1 MTHISGRIRI
11 AAPLEL
17 VFDTVADSRNEPS
30 FNQAMTAVELLTPLP
45 IGQGTRFRAR
55 MGKAGMEMLVELTE
69 FDRPHRLGS
78 RTTSSVMETSGELP
92 SPPRGTTP
100 SWAGTGRCARR
111 GGSGRSG
118 RCSGPLVAAWSAGSG
133 QGSSTN
139 SKTRAPPVPP
149 DGSQPSS
156 RLAP

>member
-78 RTTSSVMETSGELP
+78 RTTSSVMETSGELTLAAEGNDTVLGWDWQVRP
-92 SPPRGTTP
+92 KGWLR
-100 SWAGTGRCARR
+100 AV
-111 GGSGRSG
+111 
-118 RCSGPLVAAWSAGSG
+118 GPLFGPLGGRMERKIWTGLKHKLENEGAAGS
-133 QGSSTN
+133 S
-139 SKTRAPPVPP
+139 
-149 DGSQPSS
+149 
-156 RLAP
+156 